1 MVVRAWIQ
9 HQNRKEGDVDVWTL
23 GFDTES
29 GEQIISGKLFEYLET
44 LGFSNGIREFDTQE
58 ELIECLQKLCKK
70 LQELLFSI
78 LDLVYIFAF
87 DLYQ

>member
-70 LQELLFSI
+70 LQEL
-78 LDLVYIFAF
+78 
-87 DLYQ
+87 